1 MAKKLF
7 IGSFPL
13 NTTEQVLRELF
24 TAQGQVLSFTIVMDQ
39 DTRTSRGFGF
49 VEMASDEA
57 AQLAIEKLNGYKL
70 GDRNIVV
77 KEALAKTSYT
87 GMNDFRGFGNR
98 NKRRF

>member
-13 NTTEQVLRELF
+13 NTTEQVLKELF
-24 TAQGQVLSFTIVMDQ
+24 TVHGQVLSFTIIMDQ
-39 DTRTSRGFGF
+39 VTNTSRGFGF

-57 AQLAIEKLNGYKL
+57 ALKAVEKLNGYKL

-77 KEALAKTSYT
+77 KEALVKTSYT
-87 GMNDFRGFGNR
+87 GMNDFRSFGNR
-98 NKRRF
+98 GRRKF